1 MITQDDVQKRLEI
14 LELAQSLAPRHGY
27 NPTGL
32 ADVRLLRSEAI
43 LKDVPVLYKAGA
55 VFVLQGRKQGVL
67 DDQVYVYDEDHY
79 LAVAVPVPFRM
90 ESVASPARP
99 LLAVYVEFDMAL
111 VAEIVSVLGTQKQ
124 DTAVKA
130 KSLVSSRMEPAVE
143 DVVLRLLKTLAS
155 PVETAVLG
163 HSLLRELYY
172 RILVGPQGAAMIA
185 SLRQTGMAGRIAQ
198 SLAYL
203 SEHFSSEIS
212 VAALASDAGM
222 SIPSY
227 HTHFKTLTGSTP
239 IQYVKAMRLHQARLI
254 MVRQNRTI
262 AEAAFS
268 VGYVSAAQFSRDFKR
283 HFRRTATEEVKWA
296 RQHLGEFISD
306 R

>member
-14 LELAQSLAPRHGY
+14 LELARSQAPRHGY
-27 NPTGL
+27 NPTEL
-32 ADVRLLRSEAI
+32 PDVRLLRSEAI

-55 VFVLQGRKQGVL
+55 VFVLQGRKQGML

-111 VAEIVSVLGTQKQ
+111 VAEIVSVLGTQQ
-124 DTAVKA
+124 PGTAVKA
-130 KSLVSSRMEPAVE
+130 KSLVSSMEPAVE

>member
-14 LELAQSLAPRHGY
+14 LELARSLAPRHGY

-55 VFVLQGRKQGVL
+55 VFVLQGRKQGML

-111 VAEIVSVLGTQKQ
+111 VAEIVSVLGTPQQ

-185 SLRQTGMAGRIAQ
+185 SLRHTGMAGRIAQ

-227 HTHFKTLTGSTP
+227 HTHFKALTGSTP

-254 MVRQNRTI
+254 MARQNRTI